1 MVRVQAANEHFL
13 MKLKSKRRT
22 NSVEDVYTPNKIS
35 RPSNEVSAKS
45 KMMVSR
51 SQPEID
57 FQAEKINL
65 KQKHEEDNYVS
76 DYSEEAN

>member
-35 RPSNEVSAKS
+35 RPSNEV
-45 KMMVSR
+45 
-51 SQPEID
+51 QY
-57 FQAEKINL
+57 F
-65 KQKHEEDNYVS
+65 
-76 DYSEEAN
+76 